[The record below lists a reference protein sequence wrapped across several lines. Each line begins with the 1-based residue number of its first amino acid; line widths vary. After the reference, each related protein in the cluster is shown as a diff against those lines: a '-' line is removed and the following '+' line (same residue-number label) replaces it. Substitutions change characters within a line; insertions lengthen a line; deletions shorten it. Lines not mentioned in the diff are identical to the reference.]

1 MSVPNEQAHHRT
13 NEQSLTVPDS
23 TTAAPAPTTS
33 RPSACDTLGLVALT
47 QCNNH
52 HASRQS
58 LALGLDTYL
67 NDLQEGTD
75 PLAYWQV
82 LINLLHSI

>member
-1 MSVPNEQAHHRT
+1 M
-13 NEQSLTVPDS
+13 PDS
-23 TTAAPAPTTS
+23 TTAAPAPITS
-33 RPSACDTLGLVALT
+33 RPSARDTLSLAALT
-47 QCNNH
+47 RRNNH
-52 HASRQS
+52 HASHQS
-58 LALGLDTYL
+58 LALELDTYL